1 MAEKEQTPV
10 KAELTVQLSNFPLG
24 KENGELFRII
34 LRERLKSAI
43 INSLDYFQEELPDHL
58 DIEFSVAIGI
68 PREETLH

>member
-1 MAEKEQTPV
+1 MTEKEQTPARV
-10 KAELTVQLSNFPLG
+10 ELTVQLSNFPLK
-24 KENGELFRII
+24 KESGELFRIL
-34 LRERLKSAI
+34 LRESFKSAI

>member
-1 MAEKEQTPV
+1 MFEEEQTSV
-10 KAELTVQLSNFPLG
+10 KAELTVKLSNFPLG

>member
-1 MAEKEQTPV
+1 MTEKEQTPARV
-10 KAELTVQLSNFPLG
+10 ELTLQLSNFPLK
-24 KENGELFRII
+24 KESGELFRII
-34 LRERLKSAI
+34 LRESFKSAI

>member
-1 MAEKEQTPV
+1 MTEKEQAPAR
-10 KAELTVQLSNFPLG
+10 AELTLQLSNFPLK
-24 KENGELFRII
+24 KESGELFRII
-34 LRERLKSAI
+34 LRESFKSAI